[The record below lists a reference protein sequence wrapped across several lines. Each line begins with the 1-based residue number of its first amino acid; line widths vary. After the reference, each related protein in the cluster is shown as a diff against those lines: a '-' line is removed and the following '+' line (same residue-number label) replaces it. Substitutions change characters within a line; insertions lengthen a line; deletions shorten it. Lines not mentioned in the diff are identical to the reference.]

1 MGDRMQTYIILIKL
15 TEQGIKDVKDLP
27 KRVQSGRETI
37 EKAGGKWLDW
47 NFTMGEYDAIVKVEL
62 PDDYAAATVALGIGK
77 RGNVRTK
84 TLKAFNEAEM
94 KKIVEKIP

>member
-1 MGDRMQTYIILIKL
+1 M
-15 TEQGIKDVKDLP
+15 TEQGVKNVKDLP
-27 KRVQSGRETI
+27 QRVQSGRDAI

-62 PDDYAAATVALGIGK
+62 PNDFAAAVVALSLGK
-77 RGNVRTK
+77 LGSVRTT

-94 KKIVEKIP
+94 KNIVEKIS

>member
-1 MGDRMQTYIILIKL
+1 MPTYIILIKL

-37 EKAGGKWLDW
+37 ETAGGKWLDW
-47 NFTMGEYDAIVKVEL
+47 NFTMGEYDAVVKVEL
-62 PDDYAAATVALGIGK
+62 PDDYVAATVALSIGK
-77 RGNVRTK
+77 RGNVRTT